1 MKEAE
6 NDKMDTKSCLFFF
19 VSFCAFYEEEDEEG
33 NKNFLIRIS
42 LHSFPIKKYSQYS
55 MSTQMII
62 YYLVYIPTQNEIF
75 MSLL

>member
-33 NKNFLIRIS
+33 KKNFDPHITS
-42 LHSFPIKKYSQYS
+42 QFPNQKIVY
-55 MSTQMII
+55 
-62 YYLVYIPTQNEIF
+62 VYIYHRI
-75 MSLL
+75 